1 MVLSDWFIRT
11 QKVMMAY
18 AEAAWEATP
27 QMTLQFYIILVY
39 ADQKIELVQY
49 YSWQF
54 GRLAPILRS
63 AIFQIYKVKMWIAI
77 RSFCQRIHKNRTLP
91 SVIVFFDPTSES
103 AYEPDFVMK
112 SREMPKTIQ
121 NYQNYQ
127 NVVELIQK
135 CATRCKWCLWWCQV
149 CRRAP
154 ADGKCVHT
162 AWSLVSQ
169 V

>member
-1 MVLSDWFIRT
+1 MLLSVSNQYNF
-11 QKVMMAY
+11 M
-18 AEAAWEATP
+18 
-27 QMTLQFYIILVY
+27 QFLVY
-39 ADQKIELVQY
+39 KINNFFNAKSGLY
-49 YSWQF
+49 RWLNLGNLYWQF
-54 GRLAPILRS
+54 VHLSPMLRS
-63 AIFQIYKVKMWIAI
+63 AIFQIYKVKMRITI

-135 CATRCKWCLWWCQV
+135 CATRCNWCLWWCQV